1 MKLYDA
7 PLPAPHPRRIR
18 MFLAEKGLDIPRE
31 IVSMADRAHKL
42 PKIRNKNALGQLPI
56 LELDDGDVICE
67 TLAICRYLEALNPE
81 PALFGTTARE
91 VAKIDMWSRRVEF
104 QLQAPLS
111 QVWLHTHPMT
121 EFHMREQGMT
131 RFPQMGEESAC
142 RYLAKLAWMDE
153 EMGALEFLTGDRFSM
168 ADIVALSV
176 LDFGRFVGL
185 DIPPDLP
192 NLTAWHA
199 RVSSRPSAMM

>member
-7 PLPAPHPRRIR
+7 PPPAPHPRRVR
-18 MFLAEKGLDIPRE
+18 MFLAEKGLDISRE
-31 IVSMADRAHKL
+31 IVSMIDRAHKS
-42 PKIRNKNALGQLPI
+42 PAIRRKNGLGQLPI
-56 LELDDGDVICE
+56 LELNDGDVICE

-81 PALFGTTARE
+81 PALFGTSP
-91 VAKIDMWSRRVEF
+91 VQIAKIDMWCRRAEF

-131 RFPQMGEESAC
+131 RFPQLGEEGRR
-142 RYLAKLAWMDE
+142 RYFDGLAWVDA
-153 EMGALEFLTGDRFSM
+153 EMGAREFLAGDVFSM

-185 DIPPDLP
+185 EVPPDLP
-192 NLTAWHA
+192 NLSAWHA

>member
-7 PLPAPHPRRIR
+7 APPAPHPRRVR

-42 PKIRNKNALGQLPI
+42 PQIRSKNALGQLPI

-81 PALFGTTARE
+81 PALFGITARE

-131 RFPQMGEESAC
+131 RFPQMGEEG
-142 RYLAKLAWMDE
+142 RRHYLSKLAWIDG
-153 EMGALEFLTGDRFSM
+153 EMGGREFLAGERFSM

-192 NLTAWHA
+192 NLSAWHA